1 MEEALKVLETIP
13 GIVVTT
19 LYDGDTIKEISV
31 TPLHK

>member
-1 MEEALKVLETIP
+1 MKEALKILEAIP

-19 LYDGDTIKEISV
+19 FYDGDTIREISV